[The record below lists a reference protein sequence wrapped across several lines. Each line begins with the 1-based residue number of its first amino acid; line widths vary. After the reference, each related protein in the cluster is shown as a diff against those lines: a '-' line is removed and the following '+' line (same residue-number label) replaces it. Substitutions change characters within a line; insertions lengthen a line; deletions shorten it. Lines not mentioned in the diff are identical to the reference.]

1 MIPDERIPQAIG
13 RYQVLQV
20 LGAGAMGNVLLA
32 EDPRIKR
39 KVAIKVVRLEA
50 LRTQKDQ
57 EEHLARFQREA
68 EVSGLL
74 NHPGIVTIY
83 DVGEEAGIG
92 PFMAMEYVQ
101 GQTLE
106 ALIKSGA
113 QVSLAQKLALA
124 GSIAEALDH
133 AHQLG
138 VIHRDVKPGNVMVTE
153 DGRAK
158 LMDFG
163 IAKREDAGLT
173 QTGTFLG
180 TPSYAAPEQ
189 IREGTVTARSDQF
202 SFAVM
207 AFELLSGKLP
217 FPGSSINTIL
227 YRIVNEPPS
236 DPVPPVEG
244 ILPEAWHQIFL
255 RALAKEPEARFES
268 CGAFLQELRAAAGLP
283 GPSGIALPP
292 ILPSALTA
300 GQAPVAGTA
309 AGDSGAT
316 RAAGPALSVAPDLST
331 RVTPLLQVGSGHD
344 ETLSGELGQ
353 PDARRGLWPWVA
365 VLLLAGAAAG
375 FVLWSRRGGTMV
387 LLKTTP
393 DQASVQ
399 LNGRALDQRTPLQ
412 QALKPGDHLRF
423 EAKGFQPRDLDY
435 TGPAAWPAQVALE
448 PVQSP
453 VTLHTEPEGAQVVL
467 DGKPLDGVTPLP
479 VTWNQGQPHQL
490 TFTLGASTL
499 PKDFTVGEVPAG
511 VYTLQAP
518 AVAAAA
524 SSGNGTL
531 RLAGAFPVRLRVD
544 GEDKG
549 DLAPGQT
556 LELPPGGHK
565 VEWSNPKVFCAGGR
579 SLTVA
584 AGKETRLAAPGLGT
598 LTVNT
603 HPGVGDVLVDGRP
616 AGIQSDGS
624 SVKVAEGRHTVTVR
638 SLSGKT
644 ATQAVDV
651 RGDTPVDLP
660 L

>member
-101 GQTLE
+101 GQTLD
-106 ALIKSGA
+106 ALIKSGI
-113 QVSLAQKLALA
+113 QLPLPQKLALA

-189 IREGTVTARSDQF
+189 IREGAVTARSDQF

-207 AFELLSGKLP
+207 VFELLSGKLP

-244 ILPEAWHQIFL
+244 ILPEAWHRIFL
-255 RALAKEPEARFES
+255 RALDKEPEGRFAS
-268 CGAFLQELRAAAGLP
+268 CGAFLQDLRAAAGMP
-283 GPSGIALPP
+283 GTAGSALPP
-292 ILPSALTA
+292 ILPSA
-300 GQAPVAGTA
+300 PVAGSAPA
-309 AGDSGAT
+309 AGDPGAT
-316 RAAGPALSVAPDLST
+316 RAAGAVPSLSPDLST
-331 RVTPLLQVGSGHD
+331 RVTPLLQVGSGYD

-353 PDARRGLWPWVA
+353 PSARKSLWPWAA
-365 VLLLAGAAAG
+365 VLLLAGAAG
-375 FVLWSRRGGTMV
+375 GYILWSRRGGSMV
-387 LLKTTP
+387 LLKTAP
-393 DQASVQ
+393 DKASVQ
-399 LNGRALDQRTPLQ
+399 LNGRSLDQRTPFQ

-423 EAKGFQPRDLDY
+423 EATGFQPKELDY
-435 TGPAAWPAQVALE
+435 AGPASWPAQVALE

-467 DGKPLDGVTPLP
+467 DGKPLEGVTPLT

-499 PKDFTVGEVPAG
+499 PKDFAAGEVPAG
-511 VYTLQAP
+511 VYALQAP

-531 RLAGAFPVRLRVD
+531 RLSGSFPVRLRVD

-549 DLAPGQT
+549 ELAPGQT
-556 LELPPGGHK
+556 LELAPGDHK
-565 VEWSNPKVFCAGGR
+565 VEWANPKVFCAAGR
-579 SLTVA
+579 TVTVA
-584 AGKETRLAAPGLGT
+584 AGQETRLATPGLGT

-638 SLSGKT
+638 SLGGKT
-644 ATQAVDV
+644 ATQTVEV

>member
-1 MIPDERIPQAIG
+1 MTMIPDERIPQAIG
-13 RYQVLQV
+13 RYQVLKV

-39 KVAIKVVRLEA
+39 KVAIKVVRLES

-101 GQTLE
+101 GQTLD
-106 ALIKSGA
+106 ALIKSGV
-113 QVSLAQKLALA
+113 QVPLAQKLVLA

-207 AFELLSGKLP
+207 VFELLSGKLP

-244 ILPEAWHQIFL
+244 ILPEAWHRIFL
-255 RALAKEPEARFES
+255 RALDKEPEGRFES
-268 CGAFLQELRAAAGLP
+268 CGAFLQELRAAAGMP
-283 GPSGIALPP
+283 G
-292 ILPSALTA
+292 
-300 GQAPVAGTA
+300 A
-309 AGDSGAT
+309 AGSAPPSPLPAPGSAPADGDPSAT
-316 RAAGPALSVAPDLST
+316 RAAGPIPPLSPDLST
-331 RVTPLLQVGSGHD
+331 RVTPLLKVGSGYD
-344 ETLSGELGQ
+344 ETLSGELGE
-353 PDARRGLWPWVA
+353 PAARRSPWPWVA
-365 VLLLAGAAAG
+365 ALLVAGATTG
-375 FVLWSRRGGTMV
+375 FVLWSRRGGTLV
-387 LLKTTP
+387 LLKTSP

-399 LNGRALDQRTPLQ
+399 LNGRTLDQRTPLQ

-423 EAKGFQPRDLDY
+423 EARGFQPKELDFDG
-435 TGPAAWPAQVALE
+435 TGAWPAQVALD
-448 PVQSP
+448 PVLSP
-453 VTLHTEPEGAQVVL
+453 VTLHTEPEGAKVVL
-467 DGKPLDGVTPLP
+467 DGKSLDGATPLQ

-490 TFTLGASTL
+490 TFSLGASTL
-499 PKDFTVGEVPAG
+499 PKDFAVGEVPAG

-531 RLAGAFPVRLRVD
+531 RLAGAFPVHLRVD

-549 DLAPGQT
+549 ELAPGQT
-556 LELPPGGHK
+556 LELPPGDHR
-565 VEWSNPKVFCAGGR
+565 VEWSNPKVFCAAGR
-579 SLTVA
+579 TLSVVA
-584 AGKETRLAAPGLGT
+584 GQETRLAIPGLGS

-638 SLSGKT
+638 SLGGKT
-644 ATQAVDV
+644 ATRTLEV